1 MGGIT
6 TLISRIMLLANGVDY
21 ESGLRVRGT
30 LKVYNAGTIRFGH
43 NVTINTGL
51 WANPISASG
60 KTCIQVSDGA
70 VLKIGNGT
78 GISNTAITC
87 QKEIIIGD
95 HVLIGANCQI
105 FDTDF
110 HPLESYYRYGNE
122 RRDGFIE
129 RETVVIEDGVFIG
142 SGAIILKGTHI
153 GKKSI
158 IGAGSVVSANVP
170 SHEIWA
176 GAPARFIKQ
185 AE

>member
-1 MGGIT
+1 
-6 TLISRIMLLANGVDY
+6 MLLANGVEY

-30 LKVYNAGTIRFGH
+30 LKVYNAGIIRFGY
-43 NVTINTGL
+43 NVTINSGL

-60 KTCIQVSDGA
+60 KTCIQVSEDA
-70 VLKIGNGT
+70 ILKIGNGT
-78 GISNTAITC
+78 GLSNTAITC
-87 QKEIIIGD
+87 QKEILIGNN
-95 HVLIGANCQI
+95 VMIGANCQI

-110 HPLESYYRYGNE
+110 HPLESFYRYENE
-122 RRDGFIE
+122 RSDDFVK

-142 SGAIILKGTHI
+142 SGVIILKGTHI

-158 IGAGSVVSANVP
+158 IGAGSVVSGNVP

-176 GAPARFIKQ
+176 GTPAIFIKQ